1 MPSTLLSA
9 AAIKAAKLRYE
20 DVEVPEW
27 GGTVRIQ
34 QMSALESMEFSEEA
48 AELKKK
54 HNRSVGL
61 YLMLVY
67 SARDEQGQ
75 RIFAVDDIPFLM
87 EKGIAVLN
95 RLQMI
100 ALRLNRSGVEEKE
113 VLKKDLSVAQIDAT
127 LTPSLSGS
135 AT

>member
-75 RIFAVDDIPFLM
+75 RIFTVDDIPVLM
-87 EKGIAVLN
+87 EKGIDVLN